1 MPAKFICYSG
11 CFLLFLF
18 MISCSPRISRD
29 VSAPDTAPVVLDEM
43 LEKPSPK
50 GFDVVETWPPESL
63 TGYLHAFADSIV
75 SAEVYKL
82 GDEYIFSNTVLPNI
96 YQKRLYIANWQN
108 RKNRED
114 AISSLENSW
123 IDGLEPADYHLEAI
137 RQLYDRIKASDHP
150 TPADVAVLDI
160 LITDGLMLYA
170 SHLIKGKIDPKTLD
184 VSWNFS
190 GRDLPKDAEKI
201 FMDAIETNKICE
213 ALYSL
218 RPQHPMY
225 QRFIDERIRYQRLKE
240 NGGWGIVSINR
251 TIKPGEKSPV
261 PESLYQ
267 RLLAT
272 SDITDS
278 IQSIDSVYDGKLV
291 EAVKQFQARHGL
303 EPDGVIGKNT
313 AEALNTSVDARIKQ
327 INVNMERMRWVVS
340 DFSRDMVLIN
350 IAGYNLSLFHDSVRQ
365 FQTKV
370 MVGTHYNQTP
380 VLKSKLN
387 YLVFNPSWSVP
398 YSIATKEI
406 LPKLQEDSTYL
417 AGKNMV
423 LLSSQGKVV
432 DPTTIDWKSVS
443 ANNFRYTVKQN
454 PGPGNALGTVKFM
467 FPNNYS
473 VYLHDTPSRY
483 LFAREERAFSH
494 GCIRVQNP
502 LLLAEILLQDK
513 NWDMEK
519 ISEVIVKG
527 EEKAIHLKKPIDV
540 FLFYWTSGFLDN
552 GEIYFI
558 RDVYNRDQKIDQ
570 GLKNHDWK
578 DIIASRP
585 KKMIGKQELADLP

>member
-1 MPAKFICYSG
+1 MPAKFTYLPG
-11 CFLLFLF
+11 CLLFFLF
-18 MISCSPRISRD
+18 IISCSPRISRD
-29 VSAPDTAPVVLDEM
+29 VTVPDTAPFVKEDIQ
-43 LEKPSPK
+43 EKPHLK

-63 TGYLHAFADSIV
+63 SGYLSAYVDSI
-75 SAEVYKL
+75 ATQEVYQL
-82 GDEYIFSNTVLPNI
+82 DDEYIFSNNVLPDI
-96 YQKRLYIANWQN
+96 YTKRLYLPNFQN
-108 RKNRED
+108 RRNRED

-123 IDGLEPADYHLEAI
+123 ADGLEPGDYHLEAI
-137 RQLYDRIKASDHP
+137 HQLRNRIEGADYP

-184 VSWNFS
+184 VSWNFR
-190 GRDLPKDAEKI
+190 GRDLPRDAERI
-201 FMDAIETNKICE
+201 FMDAIEANKICE
-213 ALYSL
+213 ALYGL

-225 QRFIDERIRYQRLKE
+225 QRFVDERIRYQRLME
-240 NGGWGIVSINR
+240 NGGWNSVPISH
-251 TIKPGEKSPV
+251 TIKPGEKSPALG
-261 PESLYQ
+261 SLYK
-267 RLLAT
+267 RLLTT
-272 SDITDS
+272 SDIFYS
-278 IQSIDSVYDGKLV
+278 IQSIDSVYDGELV
-291 EAVKQFQARHGL
+291 EAVKHFQVRHGL
-303 EPDGVIGKNT
+303 EPDGVVGKNT
-313 AEALNTSVDARIKQ
+313 IEALNTSVDARINQ
-327 INVNMERMRWVVS
+327 INANMERLRWVVS

-350 IAGYNLSLFHDSVRQ
+350 IAGYNLFLYQDSVRQ
-365 FQTKV
+365 LETKV
-370 MVGTHYNQTP
+370 MVGTYFNQTP

-417 AGKNMV
+417 SGKNMV
-423 LLSSQGKVV
+423 LLNPQGKAV

-443 ANNFRYTVKQN
+443 ANNFNYTIKQN
-454 PGPGNALGTVKFM
+454 PGPGNALGKVKFM

-502 LLLAEILLQDK
+502 LILAEILIQDK

-519 ISEVIVKG
+519 ILEVIDKG
-527 EEKAIHLKKPIDV
+527 EEKAVHLKKPIDV
-540 FLFYWTSGFLDN
+540 FLLYWTSGFMDN

-558 RDVYNRDQKIDQ
+558 RDVYNRDQKIVQ

-578 DIIASRP
+578 EIIASRP
-585 KKMIGKQELADLP
+585 NRISNRQELAD